1 VVIIRLRQMH
11 RRLVISLDNDIE
23 KIEVKKIAL
32 PDPDDDSL
40 VPEFYRTIRITS
52 GKDREV
58 IELQCSAFSQE
69 ALELKEVEA
78 LDEPEREIPDLMDP
92 LIPAPRKRV
101 E

>member
-1 VVIIRLRQMH
+1 MRLWQMH
-11 RRLVISLDNDIE
+11 RRLVISLDDDIE
-23 KIEVKKIAL
+23 KIEIEKIAL

-40 VPEFYRTIRITS
+40 VPVFYRTIRITS
-52 GKDREV
+52 GKNREV
-58 IELQCSAFSQE
+58 IELQCSALSEE

-78 LDEPEREIPDLMDP
+78 LDEPEREVPDLMNP